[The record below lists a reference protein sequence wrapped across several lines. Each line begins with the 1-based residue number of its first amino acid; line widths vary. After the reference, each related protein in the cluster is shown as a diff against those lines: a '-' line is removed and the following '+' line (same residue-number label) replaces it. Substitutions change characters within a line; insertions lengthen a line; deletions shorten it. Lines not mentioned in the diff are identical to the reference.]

1 MDEKKLLDILS
12 QVAPGT
18 ELRDGI
24 YNILDAGL
32 GALIVVGM
40 DEEVLK
46 IIDGGFKIEC
56 EYTPERIY
64 ELAKMDGAI
73 IIDEKIEKIYYA
85 NVHLQPSIAYSTS
98 ESGTRHRTA
107 QRVAKQTDA
116 LVIAISER
124 KKVVS
129 LYKGELRYRLRK
141 ISEVITEAS
150 QALKT
155 LERYRYVLDKSLGN
169 LTILELDDLVT
180 LYEVTSVLQRF
191 EMVRRIK
198 RELDNYIIELGIE
211 GRLINLQLKDL
222 IQGVKEEKDNFIKDY
237 FNGDKDDLD
246 IGYVTE
252 ELEKLSD
259 NEIME
264 LEKLSYI
271 LGYGKTYSVLDNRVS
286 PKGYRV
292 LDKITK
298 LTKKDI
304 EKLVSIYGDLSTI
317 QETHMDELV
326 EIKGI
331 SKFKVK
337 AIQSG
342 LKRLK
347 LTMELEK

>member
-1 MDEKKLLDILS
+1 MNKKELLNILS
-12 QVAPGT
+12 QVTPGT
-18 ELRDGI
+18 ELREGI

-32 GALIVVGM
+32 GALIVVGVGE
-40 DEEVLK
+40 DILK
-46 IIDGGFKIEC
+46 IIDGGFKIDC

-73 IIDEKIEKIYYA
+73 IIDETVNMIYYA
-85 NVHLQPSIAYSTS
+85 NVHLQPSVEYTTS

-107 QRVAKQTDA
+107 QRVAKQTNN

-124 KKVVS
+124 KKSVS
-129 LYKGELRYRLRK
+129 LYKGDMRYRLRDT
-141 ISEVITEAS
+141 SDVMAEAS

-180 LYEVTSVLQRF
+180 MYEVTSVLQRF
-191 EMVRRIK
+191 EMVKRIMK
-198 RELDNYIIELGIE
+198 ELDNYVIELGTE
-211 GRLINLQLKDL
+211 GRLINLQLEEL
-222 IQGVKEEKDNFIKDY
+222 IQGVQEEKYYFLKDY
-237 FNGDKDDLD
+237 CNSDDLE
-246 IGYVTE
+246 IGNIIG

-259 NEIME
+259 SELLE
-264 LEKLSYI
+264 LERLSFI
-271 LGYGKTYSVLDNRVS
+271 LGYGKTYSALDNRVS

-292 LDKITK
+292 LDKISK

-304 EKLVSIYGDLSTI
+304 EKLISIYGDLSTI
-317 QETHMDELV
+317 QVTPMDELV

-342 LKRLK
+342 LMRLK
-347 LTMELEK
+347 LTVELEK